1 MNELAVK
8 MVGYDIPEIS
18 KHKELADC
26 NKVFEIKNLRL
37 LDNAENKINL
47 EVNEGEILGVAGVD
61 GNGQLELEEMIMGLK
76 DIKEGEIFYKGQC
89 ISNKKTSEINKIGI
103 GHIPS
108 DRFLRAILPNMTLY
122 ENFLLGN
129 QDNENFRNKG
139 FVNYDKLKSYTTDV
153 LDEFNVRYSDIHQN
167 ISGLSGGNQQK
178 LVVAR
183 EIGNN
188 NQLILA
194 AQPSRGLDIGA
205 MQFIHEEFIELRNN
219 KKSII
224 LISADLDEILK
235 MSDRIAVLYKGE
247 IMKVDKTSKFTKESL
262 GLLMAGKRETNEVN

>member
-1 MNELAVK
+1 
-8 MVGYDIPEIS
+8 
-18 KHKELADC
+18 
-26 NKVFEIKNLRL
+26 
-37 LDNAENKINL
+37 
-47 EVNEGEILGVAGVD
+47 
-61 GNGQLELEEMIMGLK
+61 
-76 DIKEGEIFYKGQC
+76 
-89 ISNKKTSEINKIGI
+89 
-103 GHIPS
+103 
-108 DRFLRAILPNMTLY
+108 MTLY